1 MEQILELEE
10 NDDITSIRSRIEYT
24 VPLPAPGRT
33 AGRQAVPHLLLI
45 VPRHNKA
52 LQSLVNMKLLARM
65 IRTRPVAIAIIS
77 DHPVVRDFAKE
88 VGIKAFASLN
98 SARRAGWVT
107 SEAPVAAPD
116 RTLPPVAPELQDQ
129 AVTTGPAPG
138 SGKAGRRQRAE
149 KKKYVVVSG
158 SGRFS
163 LLQQLGLLILLLLL
177 GAGLI
182 LGLLT
187 LLPQATVTLTPRA
200 EPVEANLVVKADA
213 DVKSTDFSTL
223 SFPARVVQVELT
235 LYDEI
240 DTTETEL
247 APVGLAQGNV
257 TFINRTEI
265 EQIIPIS
272 TTIATSAGTPV
283 EFLTTITA
291 AVPPALDANVSVP
304 VVAVDPGPS
313 GNVGTGQINRFLD
326 PAYNVVARVVNQQS
340 LGGGSMEP
348 ARVVV
353 QDDKERLAAYLRQ
366 RVHQEGYRQLQES
379 LGEQEFVPLQSLQ
392 VIVLDITYREF
403 AGDISDTFGGEMQ
416 AVVRGIVVGGYNA
429 NRLALAALE
438 AQVPPGY
445 ELDIEGLHFG
455 AGEVL
460 DVQERSATFRI
471 LASGM
476 ATPVI
481 DIHQVAEEVAW
492 LPVGEAQTV
501 LGQRY
506 NLASVPGVE
515 LEPDWL
521 MERLGRLPF
530 SPFRIQVVI
539 NNAVPLLVEGD

>member
-1 MEQILELEE
+1 MERILELEE

-24 VPLPAPGRT
+24 VPLPAPGRV

-107 SEAPVAAPD
+107 PEAPVAAPD
-116 RTLPPVAPELQDQ
+116 RTLPPVAPERQDQ
-129 AVTTGPAPG
+129 AVTGPAPG
-138 SGKAGRRQRAE
+138 SGKAGRRQRAG

-163 LLQQLGLLILLLLL
+163 LLQQLGLLVLLLLL

-182 LGLLT
+182 LGLIM
-187 LLPQATVTLTPRA
+187 LLPEATVTLTPRA

-240 DTTETEL
+240 ATTETEL
-247 APVGLAQGNV
+247 APVGLAGGSV
-257 TFINRTEI
+257 TLINRTEI
-265 EQIIPIS
+265 EQLIPVS
-272 TTIATSAGTPV
+272 TTVATSAGTPV
-283 EFLTTITA
+283 EFLTTITT
-291 AVPPALDANVSVP
+291 VIPPALDANVTVP
-304 VVAVDPGPS
+304 VVAVEPGPS
-313 GNVGTGQINRFLD
+313 GNVAAGQINRFLN

-403 AGDISDTFGGEMQ
+403 AGDFSDTFGGEMQ

-438 AQVPPGY
+438 AQVPLGY

-481 DIHQVAEEVAW
+481 DIHQVAEDVAW
-492 LPVGEAQTV
+492 LPVGEAQTM
-501 LGQRY
+501 LSQRY

-539 NNAVPLLVEGD
+539 NNAVPLLVKGD

>member
-10 NDDITSIRSRIEYT
+10 NDDITSIRSRIDYT

-33 AGRQAVPHLLLI
+33 ASRQAVPHLLLI

-77 DHPVVRDFAKE
+77 DHPTVRDFARE
-88 VGIKAFASLN
+88 VGVKAFASLN

-107 SEAPVAAPD
+107 PETPVAAPD
-116 RTLPPVAPELQDQ
+116 RTLPPIVPETQDQ
-129 AVTTGPAPG
+129 GVKIPLPG
-138 SGKAGRRQRAE
+138 RSKANPRQRAE
-149 KKKYVVVSG
+149 KKKYIVVNG

-163 LLQQLGLLILLLLL
+163 LLQQLGLLVLLLLL

-182 LGLLT
+182 LGLIM
-187 LLPQATVTLTPRA
+187 LLPEATVTLTPRA

-213 DVKSTDFSTL
+213 DVKSVDFSTL
-223 SFPARVVQVELT
+223 SFPARAVQVELT

-240 DTTETEL
+240 ETTETEL
-247 APVGLAQGNV
+247 APVGLAQGSV
-257 TFINRTEI
+257 TFINRTEV
-265 EQIIPIS
+265 EQLIPIS
-272 TTIATSAGTPV
+272 TTVATSAGAPV
-283 EFLTTITA
+283 EFVTTITA
-291 AVPPALDANVSVP
+291 AIPPALDANVTVP
-304 VVAVDPGPS
+304 VVALEPGPS
-313 GNVGTGQINRFLD
+313 GNVAAGQINRFLNSS
-326 PAYNVVARVVNQQS
+326 YNVVARVVNQQS

-403 AGDISDTFGGEMQ
+403 AGDLSDTFGGEMQ

-445 ELDIEGLHFG
+445 ELNIEGLHFG

-476 ATPVI
+476 AVPVI
-481 DIHQVAEEVAW
+481 DIHRVAEDVAW
-492 LPVGEAQTV
+492 LPIGEAQNV
-501 LGQRY
+501 LSQRY

-530 SPFRIQVVI
+530 SPFRIRVVI
-539 NNAVPLLVEGD
+539 NNAVPLLAEGD